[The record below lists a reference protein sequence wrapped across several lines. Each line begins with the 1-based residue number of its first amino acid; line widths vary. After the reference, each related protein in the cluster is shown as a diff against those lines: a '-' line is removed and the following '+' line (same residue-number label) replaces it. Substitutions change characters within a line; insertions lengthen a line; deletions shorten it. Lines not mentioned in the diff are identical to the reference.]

1 MKRLSPQ
8 EVKPRLT
15 AGGEIAFLD
24 IREHGLYGEG
34 HTFFAIPLP
43 YSRLEIEAP
52 RLLPRKTV
60 PIVLLDDG
68 DEVAVRAAR
77 RLAALGYTDIAA
89 VEGGA
94 PGWAAAGYTLFKGVN
109 VPSKAFGEIVEH
121 ARHTPSINAAGLKA
135 MQDCG
140 EEFVLLDGRTVA
152 EYRKMNIP
160 GGIACPN
167 AELGHRLPLLVPD
180 ETTPVVVNCAGRTR
194 SIMGAQSLIELGFRN
209 PVYALENG
217 TQGWQ
222 LAGYELEHDSDR
234 KYPDRLPGTVLA
246 ESMERAVGLR
256 TRYDIP
262 VIEQPTLEEWRTQE
276 DRTLY
281 MLDVR
286 TAKEYAAGHYPGA
299 RHAPGGQLVQATD
312 QWVAVRG
319 ARLVLFDDT
328 GLRAAIT
335 AHWLRCMGHDA
346 YVFNSDVFTLADA
359 APVQGPPATNVDS
372 PPEISSKELAG
383 ALAEGSA
390 TLFDLNPSMAYR
402 VGHID
407 GAQWAIRPRL
417 DRLAPPA
424 DKRIVLTAVDRR
436 LADLAAIDL
445 AEAGHRNVAY
455 LSGDEADWRA
465 GGLSVAVTPDDP
477 PDKDC
482 IDYLFFVHDRHA
494 GNLEACRQYL
504 AWETGL
510 LDQMDE
516 QEKSVFR
523 ISRSEP

>member
-1 MKRLSPQ
+1 MRWLPPQ

-24 IREHGLYGEG
+24 IREHGQYGEG
-34 HTFFAIPLP
+34 HPFFAVPLP

-68 DEVAVRAAR
+68 DGVAEKAAR
-77 RLAALGYTDIAA
+77 RLAALGYTDITA
-89 VEGGA
+89 VESGA
-94 PGWAAAGYTLFKGVN
+94 PGWSAAGYMLFKGVN

-121 ARHTPSINAAGLKA
+121 ACGTPHVTAENLQA
-135 MQDCG
+135 MRDRG
-140 EEFVLLDGRTVA
+140 EEFLLLDGRTVA

-180 ETTPVVVNCAGRTR
+180 EQTPIVINCAGRTR

-222 LAGYELEHDSDR
+222 LAGYELEHGANR
-234 KYPDRLPGTVLA
+234 FYPDDPDAADLA
-246 ESMERAVGLR
+246 RSRRRADAFLASHNV
-256 TRYDIP
+256 P
-262 VIEQPTLEEWRTQE
+262 VIDVATLGEWQA
-276 DRTLY
+276 DRDRSLY
-281 MLDVR
+281 LLDVR
-286 TAKEYAAGHYPGA
+286 TAGEFAHGHYPGTV
-299 RHAPGGQLVQATD
+299 HAPGGQLVQATD

-319 ARLVLFDDT
+319 ARLVLTDDT
-328 GLRAAIT
+328 NLRAAIC
-335 AHWLRCMGHDA
+335 AYWLRQMGHDA
-346 YVFNSDVFTLADA
+346 VVLDHDVTRPPDDQPIQEIGLVEDVLPKIDATALMQMLAD
-359 APVQGPPATNVDS
+359 G
-372 PPEISSKELAG
+372 
-383 ALAEGSA
+383 A
-390 TLFDLNPSMAYR
+390 TLLDLNGSMAFR
-402 VGHID
+402 RSHIE
-407 GAQWAIRPRL
+407 GARWAIRPRL
-417 DRLAPPA
+417 DRVNLAPGQPV
-424 DKRIVLTAVDRR
+424 VLTSDEQA
-436 LADLAAIDL
+436 L
-445 AEAGHRNVAY
+445 AEYAALDLRKMGCRSIHY
-455 LSGDEADWRA
+455 LTGTEADWRA
-465 GGLSVAVTPDDP
+465 AGLTMTATPDDP
-477 PDKDC
+477 PDAEC

-494 GNLEACRQYL
+494 GNLDACRQYL

-523 ISRSEP
+523 VSRSEP